1 MPLAEAEALV
11 ERPAADVGKANWAV
25 SEASFESLDE
35 EADIA
40 GLRKLSATCERFTP
54 QFGIEESESPESLL
68 LDVTGCTHL
77 FGGDQQTATDLANDF
92 QTRGFQARIGV
103 TSTVGAAWAASRFLA
118 KSTSPAIVPPTQLR
132 DVLPLLPIE
141 SLRLNP
147 AIIGTLHELGL
158 RTVGQLRALPRSSLP
173 SRFGPLLLKRLDQAF
188 GDEPELFVPEK
199 TREPLIADWAGEFPI
214 TDRESLHVVV
224 RELLDQVLKKLNP
237 PFSRLGLCP
246 DSFLVKTAVG
256 TESQPTRTGVRR
268 LRCDLR
274 DTAGRLQEFHV
285 GFVAP
290 TDHVK
295 HAFEM
300 LCLQWER
307 AALPQEIAF
316 VHLEATATDALH
328 VIQRDLFG
336 HELDSDCHRDVVTL
350 LDRLSNR
357 LGSHAVVRARLLPE
371 AQPELAVVHETW
383 TLANEQSSGSH
394 RNKPDASTYRLI
406 EFSLRSRPS
415 RLLSPPEPIEVSI
428 AGPEGAP
435 LSFWW
440 NRCEH
445 RVIRSWG
452 PERIEAGW
460 WRESSASRDYFR
472 VEVQTG
478 HHFWIFRQLDD
489 HGWLIH
495 GTFD

>member
-11 ERPAADVGKANWAV
+11 ERPPAEVGKTNATPP
-25 SEASFESLDE
+25 EACFESLDE
-35 EADIA
+35 EADLA
-40 GLRKLSATCERFTP
+40 GLRKLAVACERFTP
-54 QFGIEESESPESLL
+54 QFGIEESSGPDSLL

-77 FGGDQQTATDLANDF
+77 FGGDQQTAIGIAGEF
-92 QTRGFQARIGV
+92 QARGFQARIGV
-103 TSTVGAAWAASRFLA
+103 TPTVGAAWAAARFLA
-118 KSTSPAIVPPTQLR
+118 QPTSPAVVPPSQLH
-132 DVLPLLPIE
+132 DVMPALPIE

-147 AIIGTLHELGL
+147 AIVATLHELGL
-158 RTVGQLRALPRSSLP
+158 RTVGQLRALPRASLP

-188 GDEPELFVPEK
+188 GDEPERFTPEK
-199 TREPLIADWAGEFPI
+199 PHEPLVADWAGEFPI
-214 TDRESLHVVV
+214 TDRESLHLVA
-224 RELLDQVLKKLNP
+224 RELLVQLWKQLDP
-237 PFSRLGLCP
+237 PFRRWEHRP
-246 DSFLVKTAVG
+246 DPLVAKTGAG
-256 TESQPTRTGVRR
+256 TESLPARTGLCQ

-274 DTAGRLQEFHV
+274 DASGRLQEFFV

-290 TDHVK
+290 TDQAQ

-307 AALPQEIAF
+307 TALPNEISL
-316 VHLEATATDALH
+316 VRLEAVATDALH
-328 VIQRDLFG
+328 VTQRDLFG
-336 HELDSDCHRDVVTL
+336 HELDTDVQREVATL

-357 LGSHAVVRARLLPE
+357 LGSRAVVRARLLPE
-371 AQPELAVVHETW
+371 AQPELAVAHDPW
-383 TLANEQSSGSH
+383 TENG
-394 RNKPDASTYRLI
+394 
-406 EFSLRSRPS
+406 RSCSPFNQIDSPRRPTH
-415 RLLSPPEPIEVSI
+415 LLSSPEPIEVSI

-440 NRCEH
+440 NRREH

-452 PERIEAGW
+452 PERIETGW
-460 WRESSASRDYFR
+460 WREVSAGRDYFR

-489 HGWLIH
+489 HVWFFH